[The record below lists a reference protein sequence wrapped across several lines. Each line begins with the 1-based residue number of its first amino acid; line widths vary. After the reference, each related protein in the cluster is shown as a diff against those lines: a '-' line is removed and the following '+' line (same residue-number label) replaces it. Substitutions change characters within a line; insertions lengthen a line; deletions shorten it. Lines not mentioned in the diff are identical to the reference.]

1 MRSTLRT
8 TEVFG
13 HVRRIRALILLAT
26 VVAATLVPPGGRAI
40 GGSYAFAGGTP
51 RRPGGAR

>member
-13 HVRRIRALILLAT
+13 HVRRIRALILLAA
-26 VVAATLVPPGGRAI
+26 VVAATLVAAGRTRHR
-40 GGSYAFAGGTP
+40 GSYAFAGGTP